1 MVHISARQMMSEH
14 YSSTAPHR
22 LDTLPDDVLGA
33 IFKKLTVQDLLKCR
47 RAGKLLQNRV
57 SAL

>member
-57 SAL
+57 STL